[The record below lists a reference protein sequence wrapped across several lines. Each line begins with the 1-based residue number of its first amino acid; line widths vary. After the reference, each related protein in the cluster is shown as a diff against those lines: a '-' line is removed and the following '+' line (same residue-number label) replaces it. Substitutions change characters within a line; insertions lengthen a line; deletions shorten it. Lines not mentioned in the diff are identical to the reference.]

1 VKSEQGVIVNSTR
14 LPSRGVARPVGL
26 VGLALAGLVLS
37 GCGGASLGIH
47 PGAAAVVG
55 DETLSMS
62 DVDTTTSH
70 YCEAYLPQIT
80 QQSQK
85 VPMRFLRQFVA
96 ASLSERL
103 LGEQLAS
110 QYDVEP
116 TSQYAQQLTQVEQPF
131 ASAKPELR
139 KAVGQVEAAQA
150 YLQTVQV
157 AVGEK
162 LLTESGQTNVT
173 PKAALQRGQVAT
185 DDWLKTHSIHLDPVF
200 GISADGGQFKPAP
213 DRTSY
218 PLSTLASQG
227 AATGQPDPAYTAALA
242 PSQVCG

>member
-1 VKSEQGVIVNSTR
+1 MGTDGARRRHRPRQPAVKSEQGVIVNSTR

-47 PGAAAVVG
+47 PGSAAVIG

-131 ASAKPELR
+131 AS
-139 KAVGQVEAAQA
+139 
-150 YLQTVQV
+150 
-157 AVGEK
+157 
-162 LLTESGQTNVT
+162 
-173 PKAALQRGQVAT
+173 
-185 DDWLKTHSIHLDPVF
+185 
-200 GISADGGQFKPAP
+200 
-213 DRTSY
+213 
-218 PLSTLASQG
+218 
-227 AATGQPDPAYTAALA
+227 
-242 PSQVCG
+242 

>member
-1 VKSEQGVIVNSTR
+1 MISSR
-14 LPSRGVARPVGL
+14 LPSRAVARPVGL
-26 VGLALAGLVLS
+26 VGLALAGLVLT

-47 PGAAAVVG
+47 PGAAGVIG
-55 DETLSMS
+55 DDTLSMT
-62 DVDTTTSH
+62 DVNTTTNR
-70 YCEAYLPQIT
+70 YCKAYLPQIT

-85 VPMRFLRQFVA
+85 VPLRYLRQFVT

-103 LGEQLAS
+103 LGEQLAA
-110 QYDVEP
+110 QYGVEP
-116 TSQYAQQLTQVEQPF
+116 TPQYAQQVTQVEQPF
-131 ASAKPELR
+131 ASAAPELR
-139 KAVGQVEAAQA
+139 KAVSQVEAAQA

-162 LLTESGQTNVT
+162 LLTESGQTGVT
-173 PKAALQRGQVAT
+173 AKAALQRGQVAT
-185 DDWLKTHSIHLDPVF
+185 DDWLKTHEVHIDPVF
-200 GISADGGQFKPAP
+200 GISAVGGQFKPAP

-227 AATGQPDPAYTAALA
+227 AATGQPDPAYTGALP

>member
-1 VKSEQGVIVNSTR
+1 VTST
-14 LPSRGVARPVGL
+14 RPVGL

-47 PGAAAVVG
+47 PGSAAVIG
-55 DETLSMS
+55 DETLSLS
-62 DVDTTTSH
+62 KVDTTTSR
-70 YCEAYLPQIT
+70 YCQAYLPQIT

-103 LGEQLAS
+103 LGQQLAS

-116 TSQYAQQLTQVEQPF
+116 TAQYAQQVTQVEQPF
-131 ASAKPELR
+131 ASAEPELR
-139 KAVGQVEAAQA
+139 KAVSQVEAAQA
-150 YLQTVQV
+150 YLSTVQV

-162 LLTESGQTNVT
+162 LLTAAGQTSVDA
-173 PKAALQRGQVAT
+173 KAALQRGQVAT
-185 DDWLKTHSIHLDPVF
+185 DDWLRSHTISLDPVF
-200 GISADGGQFKPAP
+200 GISAQGGTFKPAP

-218 PLSTLASQG
+218 PLSALASQG
-227 AATGQPDPAYTAALA
+227 AATGQPDPAYTAALS